1 MHTEF
6 QEQHEQWQALYHQWS
21 SAPPKPAEG
30 INLGE
35 GALPKLASKIATAY
49 TAGATAGMTKT
60 RFTLPRV
67 DGDDGTA
74 EFVLKIAATCGML
87 YVAQTVASTTKE
99 DKAPRVLEPEYY
111 KGTLSEFPIFQV
123 QLQIVFQSD
132 PTRFS
137 THKAMILYAASFLR
151 GPARDW
157 WTPHM
162 DTKSGAVRFETYE
175 EFMDA
180 LSKAFDD
187 PDATATAAREI
198 RRLRQKDGTCADYY
212 AKFVTLAARLGW
224 NTEAQIEQFKYGLN
238 EELRRALTYRD
249 DPTGNTL
256 EDHARVCI
264 MIDNKQRAFEASRR
278 NNRRKDKSKKDKTQ
292 KDDSFRPF
300 RPSAPAPTNP
310 SVVGE
315 PMDLSTARFKLT
327 PQERERRRANNLCL
341 QCGGQGPR
349 RRQLQV
355 RSSQEQSRPP
365 TSFTT
370 ASQKGTHHR
379 CCRAC
384 PRSIIANHSRLFQSA
399 DVCNSNPA
407 PTCDR
412 SRSHVHHHLC
422 S

>member
-1 MHTEF
+1 
-6 QEQHEQWQALYHQWS
+6 
-21 SAPPKPAEG
+21 
-30 INLGE
+30 
-35 GALPKLASKIATAY
+35 
-49 TAGATAGMTKT
+49 
-60 RFTLPRV
+60 
-67 DGDDGTA
+67 
-74 EFVLKIAATCGML
+74 
-87 YVAQTVASTTKE
+87 
-99 DKAPRVLEPEYY
+99 
-111 KGTLSEFPIFQV
+111 
-123 QLQIVFQSD
+123 
-132 PTRFS
+132 
-137 THKAMILYAASFLR
+137 
-151 GPARDW
+151 
-157 WTPHM
+157 M

-175 EFMDA
+175 EFMNA

-341 QCGGQGPR
+341 RCGGQGHVAANCKSGPPKNNRGLQQVSPPR
-349 RRQLQV
+349 PRKGHTTAAAVLAPAQSSPITAAF
-355 RSSQEQSRPP
+355 SSQP
-365 TSFTT
+365 TSATATPLLLATVPGATYTT
-370 ASQKGTHHR
+370 TFAPDGTIASITPQPAINLQK
-379 CCRAC
+379 
-384 PRSIIANHSRLFQSA
+384 LL
-399 DVCNSNPA
+399 PA
-407 PTCDR
+407 PTASPAVSTAPNTSFVQGGTSVSYPAGLAHITLPNRGPIPRQSEFGSVTEIPDHAA
-412 SRSHVHHHLC
+412 SSLTY
-422 S
+422 SMGPAPNE